1 MIGQRSSLT
10 PTKDFAQMAVPTAA
24 ASNGA
29 SRRNQSDASKR
40 SFAFPFVLAGLVG
53 LYLVYAVLERH
64 EKISG
69 AIKPSNMA
77 INLRNIAVILV
88 PVVLGLNVLKILGA
102 KLVAWGVP
110 GSRYFLQI
118 VAGA

>member
-1 MIGQRSSLT
+1 MLGQRASTT
-10 PTKDFAQMAVPTAA
+10 PGYTSGLSAIPSAA
-24 ASNGA
+24 AANGA
-29 SRRNQSDASKR
+29 GASSASSVNKQS
-40 SFAFPFVLAGLVG
+40 FTFPFVLAGLVI
-53 LYLVYAVLERH
+53 LYLVYAIIERH
-64 EKISG
+64 EKLAG
-69 AIKPSNMA
+69 AIKPSNVA

-110 GSRYFLQI
+110 GARYFLQI